1 MARPLRIDYPGAWHH
16 VTCRGNEKK
25 KIFSDDHDRI
35 RFLEIL
41 AKSVEL
47 YEIEVH
53 AYVLMNNHFHLLL
66 TTPQANLRSLMQR
79 FNTAYTVYYNRRHRR
94 VGHLY
99 QGRYK
104 AILVDTDPYLLEL
117 SRYLHLNPVRIPKYS
132 QLDVEEKREIIRRY
146 CWSSYPGY
154 VRMKHRQSFVNYEKI
169 LEMVG
174 KGDDR
179 KGRKRYEQFVIGG
192 ILKDMNITFWQEVK
206 GQAIL
211 GSDEFVDR
219 IYERFLS
226 KRKVDERELPG
237 LKELKTGPETM
248 EEIAQQVALEFG
260 VPAGDLYRKR
270 AACRVARSIFMEL
283 CRVYL
288 IRKMSH
294 VQIGLKLG
302 GVSVAALTQNIKRLS
317 SRLEDDSDLRRRFHK
332 LVAVWG

>member
-1 MARPLRIDYPGAWHH
+1 
-16 VTCRGNEKK
+16 
-25 KIFSDDHDRI
+25 
-35 RFLEIL
+35 
-41 AKSVEL
+41 
-47 YEIEVH
+47 
-53 AYVLMNNHFHLLL
+53 
-66 TTPQANLRSLMQR
+66 MQR

-146 CWSSYPGY
+146 RWSSYPGY
-154 VRMKHRQSFVNYEKI
+154 VRTQHRQSFVKYEKI

-174 KGDDR
+174 GGDDR

-206 GQAIL
+206 GQAVL
-211 GSDEFVDR
+211 GSDEFVDW
-219 IYERFLS
+219 IYERLLS

-260 VPAGDLYRKR
+260 IPAGDLYRKR

-294 VQIGLKLG
+294 VQIGIKLG
-302 GVSVAALTQNIKRLS
+302 GVSVAALTQNMKRLS
-317 SRLEDDSDLRRRFHK
+317 SRLEDDSDLRQRFHK
-332 LVAVWG
+332 LVAVWGSARS